1 MYYYALKASV
11 DLAEER
17 GAIPGLEHTIYADGG
32 LMIDNYCREV
42 DSLVTVGLE
51 LDWDNLRERVRQFG
65 VRNATLLAL
74 MPSESSSVMSNATNG
89 VEPIRSLVTEKSN
102 KNINFVQVAPEASK
116 LRNQY
121 DYLWNMHPEHFDG
134 YIKNMAIF
142 QKFVCQ
148 SISTNTSYN
157 PEHFADEKISLQ
169 VLMNHFILAAK
180 MGIKTL
186 YYANTKGLEEIT
198 DEQHQPNTE
207 SQDQDDIN
215 DCDACK
221 I

>member
-42 DSLVTVGLE
+42 DSLVTVDLE
-51 LDWDNLRERVRQFG
+51 LDWDSLRQRVQKFG

-89 VEPIRSLVTEKSN
+89 IEPIRSLVTEKSN
-102 KNINFVQVAPEASK
+102 KNTSFIQVAPEAAK

-121 DYLWNMHPEHFDG
+121 DYLWDMRPEHFDG

-157 PEHFADEKISLQ
+157 PEHFPDEKISLQ
-169 VLMNHFILAAK
+169 ALMNHFILAAK
-180 MGIKTL
+180 LGIKTL
-186 YYANTKGLEEIT
+186 YYANTKGLEEARDT
-198 DEQHQPNTE
+198 DPEPTQQ
-207 SQDQDDIN
+207 QDPAADEF
-215 DCDACK
+215 DCDSCK